1 MQRIDV
7 ITYRSGRLRVHILSF
22 LVWLAAVA
30 GVVVLFRQRVARL
43 EVVGLAQGQMHQV
56 AATCTGRLKEVPVQ
70 LFDKVGQDQTVAVI
84 DTILDD
90 ENLQTQLD
98 TALAEVQH
106 LQAELVSTQE
116 QLLAEAA
123 NLETDAVAAQR
134 RFLVDVENAR
144 LRVLEIKSMLETD
157 RISLEQLELDNKA
170 ARIQFISDQ
179 NDAVF
184 FELQQAKLRY
194 NALVKKIEENERIL
208 TQAEQDLIQAKRR
221 HDEFAQRQPRHPSVD
236 SALDVIRKA
245 VKVQEQ
251 RIEELLA
258 RRTPLVLKSPF
269 DGVVSQIHHGQGEA
283 VLAGDPILTVVETR
297 PSEIIAYA
305 SGEQAGRVRD
315 RMVVELIT
323 ITEPPRIATSKVVNL
338 GAKMEL
344 MPQQLWRNTNIPQW
358 GRPVMI
364 EVPPGLELV
373 PGEVVGIRG
382 L

>member
-1 MQRIDV
+1 
-7 ITYRSGRLRVHILSF
+7 VHVLSF
-22 LVWLAAVA
+22 LVWLAAVG

-70 LFDKVGQDQTVAVI
+70 LFDKVSQGQTVAVI

-98 TALAEVQH
+98 TALAEVQR
-106 LQAELVSTQE
+106 LRAELVSTQE

-123 NLETDAVAAQR
+123 NLETDAVAARR

-144 LRVLEIKSMLETD
+144 LRVLEIKSLLEAD
-157 RISLEQLELDNKA
+157 RIALEQLELDSKA
-170 ARIQFISDQ
+170 ARIRLVSDQ

-184 FELQQAKLRY
+184 FELQQAKMRY

-208 TQAEQDLIQAKRR
+208 TQAEQDLMQAQLRR
-221 HDEFAQRQPRHPSVD
+221 DEFAQRQPQNPSVD

-251 RIEELLA
+251 RMEELLA

-269 DGVVSQIHHGQGEA
+269 EGVVSQILHGQGEA

-358 GRPVMI
+358 GRPVLI

>member
-1 MQRIDV
+1 MQRVNV
-7 ITYRSGRLRVHILSF
+7 ITYRAGRLRVHVLSF
-22 LVWLAAVA
+22 LVWLAAVG

-70 LFDKVGQDQTVAVI
+70 LFDKVSQGQTVAVI

-98 TALAEVQH
+98 TALAEVQR
-106 LQAELVSTQE
+106 LRAELVSTQE

-123 NLETDAVAAQR
+123 NLETDAVAARR

-144 LRVLEIKSMLETD
+144 LRVLEIKSLLEAD
-157 RISLEQLELDNKA
+157 RIALEQLELDSKA
-170 ARIQFISDQ
+170 ARIRLVSDQ

-184 FELQQAKLRY
+184 FELQQAKMRY

-208 TQAEQDLIQAKRR
+208 TQAEQDLMQAQLRR
-221 HDEFAQRQPRHPSVD
+221 DEFAQRQPQNPSVD

-251 RIEELLA
+251 RMEELLA

-269 DGVVSQIHHGQGEA
+269 EGVVSQILHGQGEA

-358 GRPVMI
+358 GRPVLI